1 MGPHHHDHG
10 GHRWQEVFG
19 PISILT
25 VPTYAARKK
34 VMDACSRAVV
44 RYWHEVEGEARHEK
58 DEGDEKNSGDGEKS
72 NAAQQDTPGRAS
84 DDPPKDN
91 TMGDEGKDSQPSQK
105 VWEIKTWNWNLF
117 LCLTEDQPG
126 LCGRSSP
133 EPVPHKGGPELQRGR
148 GERDRELGGPLQVRV
163 MLGALLHRRL
173 TGPPG
178 PAVLPRPPAS

>member
-1 MGPHHHDHG
+1 MEPHHHDHG
-10 GHRWQEVFG
+10 GHGWQEVFG
-19 PISILT
+19 PISIFT

-105 VWEIKTWNWNLF
+105 VWEIKTFSSASQKTSQDYVAAARLNRFLTKAVPSYNEGEESGIENWVARF
-117 LCLTEDQPG
+117 KFE
-126 LCGRSSP
+126 
-133 EPVPHKGGPELQRGR
+133 
-148 GERDRELGGPLQVRV
+148 
-163 MLGALLHRRL
+163 
-173 TGPPG
+173 
-178 PAVLPRPPAS
+178 